1 MTFKFLN
8 STPAQDFD
16 HMLRQSSLAAI
27 RKLAERQQAAARL
40 RKEFEMRIVGWDE
53 NSPGWI
59 NEMYQL
65 TLDQRRELDRLSST
79 PSTKDLREIA
89 EPYLP
94 EDNDDE

>member
-27 RKLAERQQAAARL
+27 RKLAEKQQEAARL
-40 RKEFEMRIVGWDE
+40 RKEFEMRRVGWDE

-59 NEMYQL
+59 GEMYQL
-65 TLDQRRELDRLSST
+65 QLDQ
-79 PSTKDLREIA
+79 
-89 EPYLP
+89 
-94 EDNDDE
+94 